1 VQVWLAQG
9 PHDADDETQD
19 VAVAFAAAA
28 AAAAAAAVEHVIAD
42 QALQRGVPRQ
52 RPGVEQHGRRRLG
65 QRPARQARSQP
76 RDRPEEER
84 QEALRARNSADRVS
98 RLA

>member
-19 VAVAFAAAA
+19 VAVAF
-28 AAAAAAAVEHVIAD
+28 AAAAVEHVIAD